1 MITEELSKRL
11 ESVSKKFEEFGFDL
25 KGDLVE
31 LAETSEEI
39 SKRLLDTKFKKI
51 HFFHEEDS
59 NSVGFTLDDVQVEF
73 FVEYGEDEEGKW
85 YEATAE
91 IRWF

>member
-1 MITEELSKRL
+1 MISEELKNRL
-11 ESVSKKFEEFGFDL
+11 NNISDKFQEYGFTL
-25 KGDLVE
+25 REDLVE
-31 LAETSEEI
+31 LVELNEDIAVKLEN
-39 SKRLLDTKFKKI
+39 TKFKKI
-51 HFFHEEDS
+51 HFFHDEES